1 MRRADEERKSNKALL
16 TRGAV
21 LEAASQ
27 DCRHCG
33 GIAAVHIPSRLLFG
47 YCQACGKLAQRRP

>member
-1 MRRADEERKSNKALL
+1 MRQADEERKANKALL
-16 TRGAV
+16 GRGAV
-21 LEAASQ
+21 LEAACQ

-33 GIAAVHIPSRLLFG
+33 SISAVHIPSRLLFG